1 MDITKRFNRV
11 IAIYFQLQAKPIVK
25 AQDLAERFDVSLR
38 TIYRDLKSLE
48 LAGIPIVSE
57 PTVGYSLVDGYKI
70 PPTLFSKEEALS
82 FVAAEKLVQKY
93 FDKDLGSYFSS
104 ALNKMKSIL
113 RSSDKENIMIL
124 ESEVYMKPTI
134 PVFNQKVP
142 SALAILFESIA
153 AQKVIKITYHSSN
166 SAFAETR
173 IVEPVGVFHESNF
186 WYFMAFCHLRKDY
199 RQFRLDRI
207 ENIEKLEDK
216 YSKKHKNLAYY
227 LNRKEKKVTTTIRIK
242 VSKEVARH
250 LVWERNFFGF
260 VSEQE
265 SGDDVLMHFESSNID
280 HDFSR
285 WFLMFADTA
294 EILEPQ
300 ELKTKVKSMAQAI
313 MNQMDAQPK
322 QESSLST

>member
-1 MDITKRFNRV
+1 MDITKRFNRI

-25 AQDLAERFDVSLR
+25 AQDLAARFDVSLR

-48 LAGIPIVSE
+48 LAGIPIVCE
-57 PTVGYSLVDGYKI
+57 PLVGYSLVEGYKI

-153 AQKVIKITYHSSN
+153 SQKIIKITYHSSN
-166 SAFAETR
+166 STVSETR
-173 IVEPVGVFHESNF
+173 NVEPVGVFHESNF
-186 WYFMAFCHLRKDY
+186 WYFMAFCHLRSDY

-207 ENIEKLEDK
+207 ESIEKLEDT
-216 YSKKHKNLAYY
+216 YSQKHKNLSYY
-227 LNRKEKKVTTTIRIK
+227 LNKKEKKVTTTVRIQ

-260 VSEQE
+260 VSEKE
-265 SGDDVLMHFESSNID
+265 LNGDMIMHFETSDMD

-285 WFLMFADTA
+285 WFLMFADAA
-294 EILEPQ
+294 EILEPE
-300 ELKTKVKSMAQAI
+300 ELKRKVKSMAQEI
-313 MNQMDAQPK
+313 IHKIDTQQK
-322 QESSLST
+322 